1 MLNQLKTNNVK
12 KAISILNSGTDIDNQ
27 LKNFYKHFDHAFL
40 AMYPDFIHRINSL
53 VKPDSQ
59 FDESQ
64 TELTTSLRI
73 YALLLLGVTDGAG
86 IADLLHISSQTI
98 YNYRLRIRRNA
109 IKGDKSFD
117 EDVAKLYQ

>member
-1 MLNQLKTNNVK
+1 M
-12 KAISILNSGTDIDNQ
+12 
-27 LKNFYKHFDHAFL
+27 
-40 AMYPDFIHRINSL
+40 
-53 VKPDSQ
+53 KPDSQ

-86 IADLLHISSQTI
+86 IADFLHISSQTI

-109 IKGDKSFD
+109 IKVDKSFD